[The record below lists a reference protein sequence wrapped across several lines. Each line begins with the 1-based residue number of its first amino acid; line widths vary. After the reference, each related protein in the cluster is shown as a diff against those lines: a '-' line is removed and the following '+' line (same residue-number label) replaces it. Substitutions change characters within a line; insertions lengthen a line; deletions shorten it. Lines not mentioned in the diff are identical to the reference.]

1 MAEYVIPADRIGVWE
16 ANVRNG
22 VIGGIPTYSAGP
34 NIMDYGGVDDGTG
47 NNNSALQSA
56 IAASSNDQA
65 IILPAGTF
73 AFTSAYMDWNFSRR
87 AIRGA
92 GMGATTLK
100 ISSGTSGFLFGTG
113 LDYGSEFNPHST
125 ITGGLTKGSTVITVA
140 DGSSFVN
147 DRMAKINITNDPDLP
162 VLDVNGYEG
171 KRSFYVW
178 IVSKSGNDL
187 TLSVP
192 LPCDFTGTEKTGATI
207 YQSQLTCQ
215 KLVGIE
221 DLTIDASASGG
232 ATQNGVNFDGN
243 VYQGWIKNVLV
254 KNYNNYGLKIQN
266 SVCAEIRGC
275 RIDPGYG
282 GGSNRSGLLSNNNS
296 FMLFED
302 NIVNG
307 AYPGIEVNAA
317 TFGSVF
323 AYNYAT
329 LGFNIN
335 HGAHNSMNLYEGN
348 RAPNV
353 HADGYFGGTSHE
365 LFFRNHWDRGSAGT
379 AFCFS
384 LKRATRYHNIVGN
397 IMGLTGAVTAD
408 LGYYNG
414 YPNIGNLTYN
424 GTAQPSTGDWWVD
437 WDTTNHRP
445 KSLSG
450 TLTTRT
456 DDTHGIITMS
466 TGLGA
471 EVQTHK
477 TNSGSGSCTLRWPG
491 FTINVVMLGT
501 ISGDSVPVTTPGI
514 ALPAEG
520 TPIDIWPGFDGFQEF
535 DYDVD
540 GTLLKKSNYYFG
552 TSEIP
557 SAESIG
563 SDTLKNSYFR
573 SSKPSYFG
581 ALDWPPFDPTNP
593 ASGADNRIPA
603 QQRFSS
609 PAAPVITVD
618 PSSQTVTEGANVTLT
633 AAATGNPAPTWS
645 WTKNGSPI
653 SGATSST
660 LSLTSVTEAD
670 EGSYVATATNSE
682 GSDSSTAAVLTVNPS
697 GIPSTN
703 SIRLSRAPLYA
714 ATVST

>member
-34 NIMDYGGVDDGTG
+34 NIMDYGGIDDGTG
-47 NNNSALQSA
+47 SNNTALQSA

-73 AFTSAYMDWNFSRR
+73 AFSSASIYWGTSRR

-92 GMGATTLK
+92 GIGATTLK
-100 ISSGTSGFLFGTG
+100 ITGGSSGVVFGTG
-113 LDYGSEFNPHST
+113 LDYGSNSNPHSD
-125 ITGGLTKGSTVITVA
+125 ITGGLTKGSTVITVSDA
-140 DGSSFVN
+140 STFVN
-147 DRMAKINITNDPDLP
+147 GRMARINVTNDPDLP
-162 VLDVNGYEG
+162 VLDVNGYLN
-171 KRSFYVW
+171 KRAFYVW

-187 TLSVP
+187 TISVP
-192 LPCDFTGTEKTGATI
+192 IPCDFTTAEKTGATI
-207 YQSQLTCQ
+207 YQSVLSCQ
-215 KLVGIE
+215 QLVGLE
-221 DLTIDASASGG
+221 DLTIDAAASGG
-232 ATQNGVNFDGN
+232 VTQNGVDFQGN

-329 LGFNIN
+329 LGLNIN
-335 HGAHNSMNLYEGN
+335 HGSHNSMNLYEGN
-348 RAPNV
+348 RMPNV
-353 HADGYFGGTSHE
+353 HSDGYFGSLSHE
-365 LFFRNHWDRGSAGT
+365 LFFRNHVDRGGAGT

-384 LKRATRYHNIVGN
+384 LKRATRKISIVANVIGRS
-397 IMGLTGAVTAD
+397 GGVTED

-414 YPNIGNLTYN
+414 YPNIGNISYN
-424 GTAQPSTGDWWVD
+424 GTVQPSTGDWWLD
-437 WDTTNHRP
+437 WDTTNQRP
-445 KSLSG
+445 KKLSG

-456 DDTHGIITMS
+456 DDTHGTITMD

-471 EVQTHK
+471 AVQTHK
-477 TNSGSGSCTLRWPG
+477 TNSGGGYCTLRWTG
-491 FTINVVMLGT
+491 YTINVVAIGT

-563 SDTLKNSYFR
+563 SDTLKTSYFR

-593 ASGADNRIPA
+593 SSGADNRIPA

-609 PAAPVITVD
+609 PAAPVITLD

-653 SGATSST
+653 SGATSAT
-660 LSLTSVTEAD
+660 LLLTSVTEAD
-670 EGSYVATATNSE
+670 EASYVATATNSE